1 MRLAAKWDRSSS
13 SSSSELKHQSF
24 AKLAGARLQLA
35 HRASKPL
42 KEQEGHPGNEGGGD
56 HVEPEL
62 GVSFGQVGGGGA
74 VQEDLTLIFLRE
86 VDGEGGDRDGQ

>member
-35 HRASKPL
+35 HRASEPL
-42 KEQEGHPGNEGGGD
+42 EEHEGHPGDHGGGD
-56 HVEPEL
+56 HMEPHL